1 MMNDPN
7 KMFMEHMRQMFWPW
21 TALYIRILLVYVI
34 PIGALAV
41 LFLSLPWLYAAPL
54 SIAIAILSIWA
65 GLRITIPD
73 PPDFTDMFGGG
84 GFGGDGMMPPGV
96 PVESALRVPVPPK
109 RKEPEL
115 PLPPL

>member
-1 MMNDPN
+1 MMDDPN
-7 KMFMEHMRQMFWPW
+7 RLFMEYMRQMPPW
-21 TALYIRILLVYVI
+21 IAFCIRILLVYVI

-41 LFLSLPWLYAAPL
+41 LFLSLAWLYAAPL
-54 SIAIAILSIWA
+54 SIAIAIPSIWA

-84 GFGGDGMMPPGV
+84 GMMPPGV

-109 RKEPEL
+109 RKELEP